1 MDKNIRL
8 TYYQVMIFIKE
19 IGKLKKE
26 NKNFFDEISHN
37 FEIYVLNRTK
47 ELVLK
52 HPDFIMDLKGRLKL
66 YTISNGMYRY
76 LINLTKI
83 DPLDKKNSSYIK
95 EIKEEEEAKFNEYK
109 SKLHR

>member
-1 MDKNIRL
+1 
-8 TYYQVMIFIKE
+8 
-19 IGKLKKE
+19 
-26 NKNFFDEISHN
+26 
-37 FEIYVLNRTK
+37 
-47 ELVLK
+47 
-52 HPDFIMDLKGRLKL
+52 
-66 YTISNGMYRY
+66 MYRY